1 MATASA
7 CANQDFNITNGDL
20 FRWSNRWPKFAD
32 YFGMAS
38 RPVETVNLADY
49 MTDKEAV
56 WQRVIEGHTLIPQSL
71 EQVAIWSY
79 WCHLSKPDWDIVSSR
94 TKARQFGFHASLI
107 RKRCSSVCSITFTSP
122 RCSCK
127 RF

>member
-32 YFGMAS
+32 YFGMAL

-56 WQRVIEGHTLIPQSL
+56 
-71 EQVAIWSY
+71 
-79 WCHLSKPDWDIVSSR
+79 
-94 TKARQFGFHASLI
+94 
-107 RKRCSSVCSITFTSP
+107 
-122 RCSCK
+122 
-127 RF
+127 

>member
-32 YFGMAS
+32 YFGMAL

-71 EQVAIWSY
+71 EQVAMWSY
-79 WCHLSKPDWDIVSSR
+79 WRHLWTPDWDIVSSM
-94 TKARQFGFHASLI
+94 TKARQFGFHDIVDSEAMFF
-107 RKRCSSVCSITFTSP
+107 RMFDHFRAAKVFP
-122 RCSCK
+122 
-127 RF
+127 

>member
-32 YFGMAS
+32 YFGTAL

-71 EQVAIWSY
+71 E
-79 WCHLSKPDWDIVSSR
+79 
-94 TKARQFGFHASLI
+94 
-107 RKRCSSVCSITFTSP
+107 
-122 RCSCK
+122 
-127 RF
+127 